1 MAIDFSKILGV
12 IFDMDGVLVD
22 SEAVMANAS
31 VMGMADYKIYAKPE
45 DFVPYFGTNE
55 ETYFGS
61 VVRMHGGIYTKEIAE
76 HIYDIYC
83 DIAPSQIITF
93 PKVPETLS
101 ELHKRGYKTAI
112 ASSSIKRKLDVN
124 ITSAKID
131 LSCLDAV
138 VCGSDVKNRK
148 PNPEIFLTAAAKL
161 GLKPENCLVAEDAIS
176 GVKAAKAAGMYCFG
190 VTTTFD
196 KAFFKELGADLAG
209 ESITDILGFLP

>member
-1 MAIDFSKILGV
+1 MAVDFSKILGV

-61 VVRMHGGIYTKEIAE
+61 VVKMHGGIYTKEIAE

-101 ELHKRGYKTAI
+101 ELHNRGYKTAEEAKRFLENETTI
-112 ASSSIKRKLDVN
+112 LHDPRIGTSLSWSINGRKGYSHLAGCR
-124 ITSAKID
+124 I
-131 LSCLDAV
+131 
-138 VCGSDVKNRK
+138 GRK
-148 PNPEIFLTAAAKL
+148 T
-161 GLKPENCLVAEDAIS
+161 
-176 GVKAAKAAGMYCFG
+176 
-190 VTTTFD
+190 
-196 KAFFKELGADLAG
+196 KELRACQWHR
-209 ESITDILGFLP
+209 

>member
-1 MAIDFSKILGV
+1 MAIDFSKIKGI

-45 DFVPYFGTNE
+45 DFVPFFGTNE

-61 VVRMHGGIYTKEIAE
+61 VVKMHGGVYTKEIAE

-83 DIAPSQIITF
+83 DIAPAQIFTF
-93 PKVPETLS
+93 PKVPETLT
-101 ELHKRGYKTAI
+101 ELHNRGYKTAI

-131 LSCLDAV
+131 LKSLDAV

-148 PNPEIFLTAAAKL
+148 PDPEIFLTAAAKL

-176 GVKAAKAAGMYCFG
+176 GVQAAKAAGMYCFG

-196 KAFFKELGADLAG
+196 KAFFEELGADMAG
-209 ESITDILGFLP
+209 SGISEMLEFLL